1 MKNSL
6 QTSKIKKHTLIGGLS
21 VLAGLI
27 NGFVGAG
34 GGIILIFLFYLLGS
48 GESSDFKDNLVMTVI
63 GVIPMS
69 TAAFFVYAR
78 GSNVDF
84 EIIGRLFIPIT
95 LGGVL
100 GAYLMDKIDK
110 RLLTVIFSGLMIYS
124 GIRMAISVL

>member
-110 RLLTVIFSGLMIYS
+110 RLLTVIFSALMIYS
-124 GIRMAISVL
+124 GIRMVISVL